1 MIYKIIYIPSK
12 PWEKTNEHP
21 LTMMRKWEWKF
32 DEIQFFFYF
41 LVAISN
47 IVECTFYSQ
56 ETILKTA
63 HVNKLKKLSHT
74 NAAYG

>member
-21 LTMMRKWEWKF
+21 LKWTSSHDEEMILGKENENF
-32 DEIQFFFYF
+32 NEIQFFFYF

-47 IVECTFYSQ
+47 IAECTFYSQ
-56 ETILKTA
+56 ETLLKT
-63 HVNKLKKLSHT
+63 N
-74 NAAYG
+74 